1 MGRLKGEPIMND
13 YITIE
18 RSAFEEIVSL
28 AQKGFTVEITE
39 STDGEPIILA
49 KKNGYIRTFMLG
61 V

>member
-1 MGRLKGEPIMND
+1 MKDVYLV
-13 YITIE
+13 IE
-18 RSAFEEIVSL
+18 QSAFEEVVNL
-28 AQKGFTVEITE
+28 TQKGFTVEITE